1 MKKLSS
7 SSLVPQKGGQKRVL
21 LDAAPDRALKI
32 RTVRPKAGRLVTLNS
47 NVIPPTTKMLLSLQT
62 IIRSTSGYNLKC
74 SIHSANV
81 RFFVEVTHGSC
92 TIFKA
97 KFKTF

>member
-62 IIRSTSGYNLKC
+62 IIRSTSGYSLKC
-74 SIHSANV
+74 SILPM
-81 RFFVEVTHGSC
+81 
-92 TIFKA
+92 
-97 KFKTF
+97 